1 MPLFSWLFGVFPALW
16 ATSFPASL
24 ILTINL
30 PYFFQFYS
38 PINNHLLTLH
48 YAHYSPN
55 FLKTPLSFT
64 LSSPLILLAKH
75 CPFSPSPPILFT
87 LSNLTLIPLPTST
100 LNLNLK
106 PPTCF
111 NLSSITLFDKHLHL
125 YLPFL
130 RLTTFNKTLLPF
142 SHFARNFSKQNCP
155 FRYSNKGKN
164 NNLFLTQIKKMLL
177 YIRHSC
183 CI

>member
-1 MPLFSWLFGVFPALW
+1 MSLFPWLFGVFSALW
-16 ATSFPASL
+16 ATPFPASI

-30 PYFFQFYS
+30 PILFNFQPKSTATYLLCS
-38 PINNHLLTLH
+38 IPITR
-48 YAHYSPN
+48 PN

-64 LSSPLILLAKH
+64 LSLLLFYLAKH
-75 CPFSPSPPILFT
+75 RPFSPSPPILFT

-130 RLTTFNKTLLPF
+130 RSTTFNKTLLPF
-142 SHFARNFSKQNCP
+142 CHFARNFLKQNCP
-155 FRYSNKGKN
+155 FRYSNKGKYN
-164 NNLFLTQIKKMLL
+164 YPF
-177 YIRHSC
+177 
-183 CI
+183 